1 MEGCG
6 FLPKRYWTIIFTY
19 FIMLFSGVIGVPI
32 VRTILHAA
40 SSQPDATLNSLSV
53 VIWTIFSNLLALLI
67 VWLVLRKKP
76 ETNKIIFGEKASS
89 AASLLWIVLGFI
101 ILIASQYI
109 AIYITALFIGMPS
122 GSANTESLLGY
133 AKTAPIFL
141 FFISVTGPILEELV
155 FRKVIYGGLTNL
167 INIHGAAV
175 ISSFLFALLHG
186 DINYLLAYFLIG
198 LVLCYLYTKT
208 KRIIVPMGA
217 HILMNTFVL
226 VAGLTMGG

>member
-1 MEGCG
+1 M
-6 FLPKRYWTIIFTY
+6 PKHYWTIIFTY
-19 FIMLFSGVIGVPI
+19 FIMLFSGVIGAPI
-32 VRTILHAA
+32 VRAILQAT
-40 SSQPDATLNSLSV
+40 STQSDTTLNALAV

-67 VWLVLRKKP
+67 AWLVLRNKP

-89 AASLLWIVLGFI
+89 ATSLLWIILGFI
-101 ILIASQYI
+101 ILMASQYI

-141 FFISVTGPILEELV
+141 FFISITGPILEEIV
-155 FRKVIYGGLTNL
+155 FRKVIYGGLANL

-186 DINYLLAYFLIG
+186 DMNYLLAYFLIG

-226 VAGLTMGG
+226 IIGLTMGG

>member
-6 FLPKRYWTIIFTY
+6 FLPKHYWTIIFTY
-19 FIMLFSGVIGVPI
+19 FIMLFSGVIGAPI
-32 VRTILHAA
+32 VRAILQAT
-40 SSQPDATLNSLSV
+40 STQPDTTLNALAV

-67 VWLVLRKKP
+67 AWLVLRNKP
-76 ETNKIIFGEKASS
+76 ETNKIILGEKASS
-89 AASLLWIVLGFI
+89 ATSLLWIVLGFI

-133 AKTAPIFL
+133 AKAAPIFL
-141 FFISVTGPILEELV
+141 FFISITGPILEEIV
-155 FRKVIYGGLTNL
+155 FRKVIYGGLANL

-186 DINYLLAYFLIG
+186 DMNYLLAYFLIG

-226 VAGLTMGG
+226 IIGLTMGG